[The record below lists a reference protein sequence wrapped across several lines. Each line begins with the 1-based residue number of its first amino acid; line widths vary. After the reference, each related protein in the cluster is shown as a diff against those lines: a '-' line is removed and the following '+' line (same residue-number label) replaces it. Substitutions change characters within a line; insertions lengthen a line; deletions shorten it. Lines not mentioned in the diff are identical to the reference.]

1 MLKRLILGIVAS
13 GVSMGAV
20 AQASDSNPLDENLKP
35 YEAAEGVTGS
45 IKSMGSDTM
54 NNVMTL
60 WGEHF
65 MRAYPGV
72 SVEVVGK
79 GSSTAPPAL
88 TEGQAQFGPMS
99 REMKAGE
106 IDAFEEEHGY
116 KPTLLRTGIDCLAV
130 FVHKDCPVESLSLE
144 QVEAIFSVKGSEM
157 TWGDIGVTESDWRF
171 QPIALYGRNSASGT
185 YGYFKKVALGGNDY
199 KATVKEQPGSS
210 AVIQAVA
217 TDKYGMGYSGY
228 GYATQDVKAISL
240 SQDTGSEAFAP
251 SLENAYSGDY
261 PLARFLLVYI
271 NSNPTREIEP
281 LRAEFIRLIFSREG
295 QEAVL
300 KDGYFPIPA
309 SMAEEELEKVGL

>member
-1 MLKRLILGIVAS
+1 MMKRMILGVLACGVGMSAS
-13 GVSMGAV
+13 
-20 AQASDSNPLDENLKP
+20 AQTDESPLDENLTP
-35 YEAAEGVTGS
+35 YKAVEGVTGS

-54 NNVMTL
+54 NNIMTL

-65 MRAYPGV
+65 MRTYPGV

-106 IDAFEEEHGY
+106 LDHFEEEHGY
-116 KPTLLRTGIDCLAV
+116 KPTVLRTGIDCLAV
-130 FVHKDCPVESLSLE
+130 FVHKDCPIESLTLE
-144 QVEAIFSVKGSEM
+144 QLVQIFSVEGGEM
-157 TWGDIGVTESDWRF
+157 TWGDIGVTDSNWRF

-185 YGYFKKVALGGNDY
+185 YGYFKKVGLAGNDF
-199 KATVKEQPGSS
+199 KASVKEQPGSS

-217 TDKYGMGYSGY
+217 TDPFGMGYSGF
-228 GYATQDVKAISL
+228 GYATQDVKAVPLAEDS
-240 SQDTGSEAFAP
+240 SGQAFAP
-251 SLENAYSGDY
+251 SLEGAYSGDY
-261 PLARFLLVYI
+261 PLARFLYVYI
-271 NSNPTREIEP
+271 NSNPTRDLEP

-309 SMAEEELEKVGL
+309 SMAEAELEKVGL

>member
-1 MLKRLILGIVAS
+1 MLKRLILGVVACGLS
-13 GVSMGAV
+13 TGVA
-20 AQASDSNPLDENLKP
+20 AQASDSSPLDENLRP

-54 NNVMTL
+54 NNIMTL

-65 MRAYPGV
+65 MRTYPGV
-72 SVEVVGK
+72 SIEVVGK

-106 IDAFEEEHGY
+106 LDAFEEEHGY
-116 KPTLLRTGIDCLAV
+116 KPMLLRTGIDCLAV
-130 FVHKDCPVESLSLE
+130 FVHKDCPLESLSLE
-144 QVEAIFSVKGSEM
+144 QLENIFSVEGAEM
-157 TWGDIGVTESDWRF
+157 TWGDIGVTDSEWRF

-217 TDKYGMGYSGY
+217 TDKFGMGYSGF
-228 GYATQDVKAISL
+228 GYATQDVKAIEL
-240 SQDTGSEAFAP
+240 SQDSGSEAFAP
-251 SLENAYSGDY
+251 SLDNAYSGDY

-271 NSNPTREIEP
+271 NHNPTRDLEP
-281 LRAEFIRLIFSREG
+281 LRAEFVRLIFSREG

-309 SMAEEELEKVGL
+309 SMAAEELDRVGL

>member
-1 MLKRLILGIVAS
+1 MLQRTILAIIAS
-13 GVSMGAV
+13 GLGMAAS
-20 AQASDSNPLDENLKP
+20 AQTDSNPLDEDLVP
-35 YEAAEGVTGS
+35 YQAVEGVTGS

-54 NNVMTL
+54 NNIMTL

-65 MRAYPGV
+65 MRTYPGV
-72 SVEVVGK
+72 SVEIVGK

-88 TEGQAQFGPMS
+88 TEGQAHFGPMS

-106 IDAFEEEHGY
+106 LDHFEKVHGY

-130 FVHKDCPVESLSLE
+130 FVHKDCPIESISLE
-144 QVEAIFSVKGSEM
+144 QLVDIFSVERGEM
-157 TWGDIGVTESDWRF
+157 TWGDLGVTDSSWRF

-185 YGYFKKVALGGNDY
+185 YGYFKKVALAGNDF

-217 TDKYGMGYSGY
+217 TDPYGMGYSGF
-228 GYATQDVKAISL
+228 GYATQDVKAVPL
-240 SQDTGSEAFAP
+240 SEDASSEAFTP
-251 SLENAYSGDY
+251 TLENAYSGDY

-271 NSNPTREIEP
+271 NSNPTRELEP

-309 SMAEEELEKVGL
+309 SMAQEELENVGL